1 MIWIGR
7 LAILFCGFIVA
18 AAFMNLL
25 LISYTLIAAHVLRI
39 RSETFYG
46 VMYWVCLA
54 IGSIASFWL
63 MRQVWLRSRPRVEL
77 VK

>member
-7 LAILFCGFIVA
+7 LAVVFCGFIIA
-18 AAFMNLL
+18 AALMNLL
-25 LISYTLIAAHVLRI
+25 LVFYTLIVAYIFRVKH
-39 RSETFYG
+39 ETFYDI
-46 VMYWVCLA
+46 MYWVCLG

-63 MRQVWLRSRPRVEL
+63 MRQVWPRPKP